1 MTTVFIAGSMNI
13 KNLDKKVKARI
24 DRIVES
30 EFDVVVGDADGADTS
45 IQSYLV
51 ERGVKHATVFCSGS
65 TPRNNVGTW
74 QVQAVEARHAEGTR
88 AFFTVKDIEM
98 ARVADYGLMI
108 WDTKS
113 TGTLSNV
120 IELLKQKKKSVVFIN
135 KEKVFVTV
143 GDVIQLEKLIHYM
156 SPHAR
161 AKADEKIKL
170 SEKVEAL
177 KNEQSELFAH

>member
-1 MTTVFIAGSMNI
+1 MTTVFIAGSMSI
-13 KNLDKKVKARI
+13 KHLDQKVKERI

-30 EFDVVVGDADGADTS
+30 DFDVVVGDADGVDMS

-51 ERGVKHATVFCSGS
+51 ERGVKHATVFCSGP
-65 TPRNNVGTW
+65 TPRNNVGKW
-74 QVQAVEARHAEGTR
+74 QVQPIEARYATGTR

-113 TGTLSNV
+113 TGTLNNV
-120 IELLKQKKKSVVFIN
+120 IELLNQKKKSVVFIN
-135 KEKVFVTV
+135 KEKIFINV
-143 GDVIQLEKLIHYM
+143 GDVAQLEKLVQYM
-156 SPHAR
+156 SPHTR

-170 SEKVEAL
+170 SVKIEAL
-177 KNEQSELFAH
+177 RNEQNELFAH